1 MPENINETFEIKQE
15 NIKHGAGR
23 IQIAYVVSCP
33 PQVQLEENGVKLS
46 LTVVDTPGFGDAVD
60 NRDCWAEAL
69 TYVERQYDRFL
80 EEETRV
86 RRTKLPDNRVHA
98 CLYFISP
105 NGHGLKN
112 IDIQCMQKLDKMVNI
127 IPVIGKAD
135 ACTEEELVTF
145 KERIRQQLEENDIN
159 VYKFPEEEAERGPF
173 AVVGSNVIMEDPV
186 TGKTFR
192 GRKYP
197 WGCVSIEEEVRLG
210 LTADLN

>member
-1 MPENINETFEIKQE
+1 M
-15 NIKHGAGR
+15 
-23 IQIAYVVSCP
+23 
-33 PQVQLEENGVKLS
+33 EENGVKLS

-60 NRDCWAEAL
+60 NRDCWSDAL
-69 TYVERQYDRFL
+69 RYVEKQYDRFL

-86 RRTKLPDNRVHA
+86 RRNKLPDNRVHA

-112 IDIQCMQKLDKMVNI
+112 IDIQCMKQLDKRVNI

-135 ACTEEELVTF
+135 ACTQEELVVF
-145 KERIRQQLEENDIN
+145 KERIRSQLEENDID
-159 VYKFPEEEAERGPF
+159 VYKFPGEEEEISNVKGPF

-186 TGKTFR
+186 TGKPFR

-197 WGCVSIEEEVRLG
+197 WGCVSIEEEV
-210 LTADLN
+210 TPDLSSKSCI

>member
-1 MPENINETFEIKQE
+1 M
-15 NIKHGAGR
+15 
-23 IQIAYVVSCP
+23 
-33 PQVQLEENGVKLS
+33 
-46 LTVVDTPGFGDAVD
+46 D
-60 NRDCWAEAL
+60 NRDCWSEVL
-69 TYVERQYDRFL
+69 RYVERQFDRFL

-112 IDIQCMQKLDKMVNI
+112 IDIQCMKQLDKRANI

-135 ACTEEELVTF
+135 ACTQEELVVF
-145 KERIRQQLEENDIN
+145 KERIRNQLEENDIN
-159 VYKFPEEEAERGPF
+159 VYKFPGEEEVSRVRGPF

-186 TGKTFR
+186 TGRTFR

-197 WGCVSIEEEVRLG
+197 WGCVSIEEEVRLDSK
-210 LTADLN
+210 LT

>member
-1 MPENINETFEIKQE
+1 MPP
-15 NIKHGAGR
+15 R
-23 IQIAYVVSCP
+23 

-46 LTVVDTPGFGDAVD
+46 LTVVDTPGFGDALD
-60 NRDCWAEAL
+60 NTDCRAESL
-69 TYVERQYDRFL
+69 SYVERQYDRFL

-86 RRTKLPDNRVHA
+86 RRTKLEDRRVHA

-135 ACTEEELVTF
+135 ACTQEELVTF
-145 KERIRQQLEENDIN
+145 KARIRSQLHENEIQ
-159 VYKFPEEEAERGPF
+159 VYKFPGQEQEGPF
-173 AVVGSNVIMEDPV
+173 AVVGSNVMMEDPV
-186 TGKTFR
+186 TGRTFR

-197 WGCVSIEEEVRLG
+197 WGCVSIEEEVRLV
-210 LTADLN
+210 TW